1 MAPPPISPLVRRFLE
16 ECIDSVPQLE
26 ALLIM
31 VDDPSRGWTA
41 DDIAARVYVS
51 AAEATRILDRLSRRE
66 LIHADGSGTH
76 FRFAADD
83 VRKRALIAEVAAT
96 YRANL
101 TLIATFIHEKAP
113 ASLKEFA
120 RAFDLK
126 RDR

>member
-1 MAPPPISPLVRRFLE
+1 MVSPPIPAPVRRFLE

-31 VDDPSRGWTA
+31 LDEPQRLWTA
-41 DDIAARVYVS
+41 ADIGARTYVS
-51 AAEATRILDRLSRRE
+51 YAEATKVLDRLSRRS
-66 LIHADGSGTH
+66 LIHSDDSGAH
-76 FRFAADD
+76 FRID
-83 VRKRALIAEVAAT
+83 VGDGAKRALIDEVART

-101 TLIATFIHEKAP
+101 TQIATFIHEKPPAP
-113 ASLKEFA
+113 LKEFA